1 MSKRYTEKS
10 IKRHQKAGYSPK
22 ADVRQKTFAVM
33 SGMNTTEAHFNQ
45 ITKELSEKIDSE
57 REHVSKMPSETIKTY
72 LNEWMDVCVVT
83 MAGAMKGFQEVL
95 FPTRVEADKVAV
107 AIMDLCDAKK
117 WDLIKD
123 ELPSM
128 QLELEIFG
136 VNVSN
141 AAQDNLANLILMMEA
156 YNRRRTAIILALR
169 DERRD
174 VEAVV
179 AALRAEDEE
188 VKRTQEE
195 LAAAQKEGLALNVEA
210 NEEVKEEQ

>member
-33 SGMNTTEAHFNQ
+33 SGMNTAEAHFNQ
-45 ITKELSEKIDSE
+45 ITKELSEKIDGE
-57 REHVSKMPSETIKTY
+57 REHVGKMPSEAIKTY

-83 MAGAMKGFQEVL
+83 LAGAMKGFQEVL
-95 FPTRVEADKVAV
+95 FPTRIEADKVAV
-107 AIMDLCDAKK
+107 AIMDLCAAKK

-156 YNRRRTAIILALR
+156 YNRRRNAIMYALKSNR
-169 DERRD
+169 TDLD
-174 VEAVV
+174 AVV

-188 VKRTQEE
+188 VKRTQDEVAAE
-195 LAAAQKEGLALNVEA
+195 LKENLAKNV
-210 NEEVKEEQ
+210 EVKEEE